1 LGTLDALTEDTLHVK
16 GMVEAIRVLLVEDH
30 SVVRS
35 GVRAL
40 LDNTGGVVVVGEA
53 ADGAEGVRLARELA
67 PDVVVIDVAMPTMNG
82 IEATKR
88 IREDA
93 PRVAVVVLSMHDDPQ
108 YISAALRAGALG
120 YLVKDAAFSELLSA
134 VREVA
139 AGRPYLSPTAS
150 ALYLSDHVKR
160 LRNEAAP
167 AGLELLSARERQILS
182 SIAESRTSFEI
193 GKELHI
199 SPHTVDTHRRK
210 IMRKLRIHNKVDLVK
225 FAIKNGL
232 TSVE

>member
-1 LGTLDALTEDTLHVK
+1 
-16 GMVEAIRVLLVEDH
+16 MVEAIRVLLVEDH

-40 LDNTGGVVVVGEA
+40 LDNTGVVVVVGEA

-67 PDVVVIDVAMPTMNG
+67 PDVVVIDVAMPIMNG

-134 VREVA
+134 VRAAA

-150 ALYLSDHVKR
+150 ALYRRPGSICSPR
-160 LRNEAAP
+160 ASGRSSRASPRAAR
-167 AGLELLSARERQILS
+167 ASRSARSCTSARTRSTRTAARSCRS
-182 SIAESRTSFEI
+182 SGSTTRWTS
-193 GKELHI
+193 
-199 SPHTVDTHRRK
+199 
-210 IMRKLRIHNKVDLVK
+210 
-225 FAIKNGL
+225 
-232 TSVE
+232 